1 MTKFSMPPLP
11 PVFAELQQKVTDLM
25 AQGAEGPKAE
35 AEKHLRTALAA
46 AIDRLDLV
54 SREDFDQQQAVLER
68 ASAKLAELEARL
80 AAFESAGRATSTSAS
95 PASPPTNN

>member
-11 PVFAELQQKVTDLM
+11 PVFAELQQKVSDLM

-54 SREDFDQQQAVLER
+54 SREDFEQQQAVLER
-68 ASAKLAELEARL
+68 ATAKLAELEARL
-80 AAFESAGRATSTSAS
+80 AHMDSHPAAPPPPSTPQA
-95 PASPPTNN
+95 

>member
-11 PVFAELQQKVTDLM
+11 PVFAELQQKVSDLM
-25 AQGAEGPKAE
+25 AQGSEGPKAE

-54 SREDFDQQQAVLER
+54 SREDFEQQQAVLER
-68 ASAKLAELEARL
+68 ATAKLAELEARL
-80 AAFESAGRATSTSAS
+80 ADMDSHRAAPPPPSAPQA
-95 PASPPTNN
+95 

>member
-11 PVFAELQQKVTDLM
+11 PVFAELQQKVSDLM

-54 SREDFDQQQAVLER
+54 SREDFEQQQAVLER
-68 ASAKLAELEARL
+68 ATAKLAELEARRADMDSQR
-80 AAFESAGRATSTSAS
+80 AAPPPPSTPQA
-95 PASPPTNN
+95 

>member
-11 PVFAELQQKVTDLM
+11 PVFAELQQKVSDLM

-54 SREDFDQQQAVLER
+54 SREDFEQQQAVLER
-68 ASAKLAELEARL
+68 ATAKLAELEARL
-80 AAFESAGRATSTSAS
+80 ADMDSHRAAPPPPPSTPQA
-95 PASPPTNN
+95 